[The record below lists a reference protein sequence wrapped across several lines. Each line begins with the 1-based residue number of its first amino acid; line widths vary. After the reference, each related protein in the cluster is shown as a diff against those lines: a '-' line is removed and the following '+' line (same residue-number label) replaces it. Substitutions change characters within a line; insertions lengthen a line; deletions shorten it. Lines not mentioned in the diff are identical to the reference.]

1 MCSLKM
7 LPFSHDIKIQKGSYT
22 HMKSVSN
29 CRKWLF
35 CALACFFTAF
45 LIAVS
50 ANTCKQEEDASLIAP
65 YVLRFHILAESNS
78 KTDQE
83 LKLKVR
89 DQVLSY
95 IRENAPGDAGKEELA
110 SWLLDHKDD
119 IILKAEQT
127 LASSCCDADVDLDLS
142 HDHFPARTYGNAFFP
157 CGYYDAARITI
168 GKGKGRNW
176 WCVLYPGLCFPDP
189 DPAVKGTVSGGYSL
203 VFETAPRPELH
214 LGLIDAAK
222 QLFKQKA

>member
-1 MCSLKM
+1 M
-7 LPFSHDIKIQKGSYT
+7 LMKPVSY
-22 HMKSVSN
+22 

-35 CALACFFTAF
+35 CSLACFFTAF

-50 ANTCKQEEDASLIAP
+50 ANTCKQEADASRISP

-95 IRENAPGDAGKEELA
+95 IRENAPDDPSKTELA
-110 SWLLDHKDD
+110 FWLLSHRNEVIFEAKQ
-119 IILKAEQT
+119 ILAHSGCE
-127 LASSCCDADVDLDLS
+127 ADVNLSLS
-142 HDHFPARTYGNAFFP
+142 HDHFPAKTYGNAFFP

-176 WCVLYPGLCFPDP
+176 WCVLYPSLCFTDP
-189 DPAVKGTVSGGYSL
+189 DPAISETSSDGYSL

-214 LGLIDAAK
+214 LGLLDAAK
-222 QLFKQKA
+222 QLFKQKV

>member
-1 MCSLKM
+1 
-7 LPFSHDIKIQKGSYT
+7 
-22 HMKSVSN
+22 MKSVSY
-29 CRKWLF
+29 RHKWLI
-35 CALACFFTAF
+35 CSLACFFTAF

-50 ANTCKQEEDASLIAP
+50 ANTCKQEADASRIAP

-95 IRENAPGDAGKEELA
+95 IRENAPDHAGKEELA
-110 SWLLDHKDD
+110 SWLLSHKEEVVF
-119 IILKAEQT
+119 KAEQT
-127 LASSCCDADVDLDLS
+127 LADSDCEADVDLNLS

-176 WCVLYPGLCFPDP
+176 WCVLYPRFCFLDEACREIPEESRRELQEKLNQGDYP
-189 DPAVKGTVSGGYSL
+189 LLKDH
-203 VFETAPRPELH
+203 RPELNIRFFFFPDFQPVLPSH
-214 LGLIDAAK
+214 SSG
-222 QLFKQKA
+222 

>member
-1 MCSLKM
+1 
-7 LPFSHDIKIQKGSYT
+7 
-22 HMKSVSN
+22 MKSVTD

-35 CALACFFTAF
+35 CSLACFFTAF

-50 ANTCKQEEDASLIAP
+50 ANTCKQEADASRIAP

-78 KTDQE
+78 KTDQQ

-89 DQVLSY
+89 EQVLSY
-95 IRENAPGDAGKEELA
+95 IQENAPTHVGKEELA
-110 SWLLDHKDD
+110 SWLLSRRED
-119 IILKAEQT
+119 IILNAEQT
-127 LASSCCDADVDLDLS
+127 LAYYGRKATVDLNLS

-157 CGYYDAARITI
+157 CGYYDAARLTI

-189 DPAVKGTVSGGYSL
+189 DPVVKETSPKGYSI

-214 LGLIDAAK
+214 LGLLDAAK

>member
-1 MCSLKM
+1 M
-7 LPFSHDIKIQKGSYT
+7 
-22 HMKSVSN
+22 
-29 CRKWLF
+29 
-35 CALACFFTAF
+35 
-45 LIAVS
+45 
-50 ANTCKQEEDASLIAP
+50 
-65 YVLRFHILAESNS
+65 LRFHILAESNS

-95 IRENAPGDAGKEELA
+95 IRENAPDYAGKEELA
-110 SWLLDHKDD
+110 SWLLSHKEEVVF
-119 IILKAEQT
+119 KAEQT
-127 LASSCCDADVDLDLS
+127 LADSGCEADVDLNLS

-189 DPAVKGTVSGGYSL
+189 DPVVKETSSKGYSL

-214 LGLIDAAK
+214 LGLLDAAK

>member
-1 MCSLKM
+1 
-7 LPFSHDIKIQKGSYT
+7 
-22 HMKSVSN
+22 MKSVSY
-29 CRKWLF
+29 RHKWLI
-35 CALACFFTAF
+35 CSLACFFTAF

-50 ANTCKQEEDASLIAP
+50 ANTCKQEADASRIAP

-95 IRENAPGDAGKEELA
+95 IRENAPDHAGKEELA
-110 SWLLDHKDD
+110 SWLLSHKEEV
-119 IILKAEQT
+119 IFKAEQT
-127 LASSCCDADVDLDLS
+127 LADSGCEADLDLNLS

-176 WCVLYPGLCFPDP
+176 WCVLYPRFCFLDEACREIPEESRRELQEKLNQGDYP
-189 DPAVKGTVSGGYSL
+189 LLKDH
-203 VFETAPRPELH
+203 RPELNIRFFFFPDFQPVLPSH
-214 LGLIDAAK
+214 SSG
-222 QLFKQKA
+222 

>member
-1 MCSLKM
+1 
-7 LPFSHDIKIQKGSYT
+7 
-22 HMKSVSN
+22 MKSVSD

-35 CALACFFTAF
+35 CSLACFFTAF

-50 ANTCKQEEDASLIAP
+50 ANTCKQEADASRIAP

-95 IRENAPGDAGKEELA
+95 IWKNAPDHARKEELA
-110 SWLLDHKDD
+110 SWLLSHKEEVVHT
-119 IILKAEQT
+119 ARQT
-127 LASSCCDADVDLDLS
+127 LADAGRQTDVDLSLS
-142 HDHFPARTYGNAFFP
+142 YDHFPAKTYGNAFFP

-176 WCVLYPGLCFPDP
+176 WCVLYPGLCFANPYYNVDI
-189 DPAVKGTVSGGYSL
+189 DETASKSCSL
-203 VFETAPRPELH
+203 VFENPPRPRLC
-214 LGLIDAAK
+214 LGLLDAAK

>member
-1 MCSLKM
+1 M
-7 LPFSHDIKIQKGSYT
+7 LMKPVSY
-22 HMKSVSN
+22 

-35 CALACFFTAF
+35 CSLACFFTAF

-50 ANTCKQEEDASLIAP
+50 ANTCKQEADASRISP

-95 IRENAPGDAGKEELA
+95 IRENAPGDPSKTELA
-110 SWLLDHKDD
+110 FWLLSHKNEV
-119 IILKAEQT
+119 ILEAKQV
-127 LASSCCDADVDLDLS
+127 LAHSGCEADVNLSLS
-142 HDHFPARTYGNAFFP
+142 HDHFPAKIYGNAFFP

-176 WCVLYPGLCFPDP
+176 WCVLYPGLCFTDP
-189 DPAVKGTVSGGYSL
+189 DPAINETSSDGYSL

-214 LGLIDAAK
+214 LGLLDAAK
-222 QLFKQKA
+222 QLFKQKV

>member
-1 MCSLKM
+1 
-7 LPFSHDIKIQKGSYT
+7 
-22 HMKSVSN
+22 MKSVTD

-35 CALACFFTAF
+35 CSLACFFTAF
-45 LIAVS
+45 LITVS
-50 ANTCKQEEDASLIAP
+50 ANTCKQEADASRIAP

-78 KTDQE
+78 KTDQQ

-89 DQVLSY
+89 EQVLSY
-95 IRENAPGDAGKEELA
+95 IQKNAPAHAGKEELA
-110 SWLLDHKDD
+110 SWLLSRRED
-119 IILKAEQT
+119 IILNAEQT
-127 LASSCCDADVDLDLS
+127 LAYYGRKAAVDLSLS

-157 CGYYDAARITI
+157 CGYYDAARLTI

-189 DPAVKGTVSGGYSL
+189 DPVVKETSPKGYSL

-214 LGLIDAAK
+214 LGLLDAAK